1 MDYGNLKVPEN
12 VTPEVQAILD
22 RQKAVNK
29 EIENAHRKNMFRIGL
44 GSVLSGASAHPVFN
58 IPYVGTG
65 LGGALYELGQG
76 ITEGDKLPDIA
87 KRTGTGFVI
96 GETVGAI
103 PYAGK
108 YANKLSGGKIGNALT
123 AGVEKIASTPLGQK
137 VSEIAPKVEDLLMTD
152 ITPNVNKKPIYYHG
166 TASNFDEFSSDFIG
180 TAHDEGLYGKGFYF
194 TPHKSLAQ
202 SYAKTARNGESP
214 RVISAYLEMKNPLK
228 MTNFNSA
235 EDIAKYLDM
244 EENVRD
250 FILAEYGNHKIY
262 RPNGF
267 LQNTGKFKSRV
278 MDLGHDAVIVG
289 DNEVVVFSP
298 NQIQQIKQ
306 PNLFNYLSNDSFLT
320 KGYRQNKDIIDTQAS
335 KLYEYLKDYNSIKPG
350 YMNLGGKDDYLDLT
364 GIFDNNVSKEEIANY
379 IQGLANEGP
388 MATKSPDYLI
398 DIPNFRRYKKHIQYP
413 TGYDEMPR
421 IDKKRHNSLAMKLKE
436 MINNSTHTGLPNA
449 NSKPDLKPN
458 VDKYHYFTVNV
469 KVGDEV
475 IPVVLDAE
483 QLIGESTIKP
493 QTVHLYNF
501 GEK

>member
-1 MDYGNLKVPEN
+1 MG
-12 VTPEVQAILD
+12 
-22 RQKAVNK
+22 
-29 EIENAHRKNMFRIGL
+29 RIGL
-44 GSVLSGASAHPVFN
+44 GTALTGVSALPIFN

-76 ITEGDKLPDIA
+76 IVEGDKLPELA
-87 KRTGTGFVI
+87 KRAGTGFVV

-103 PYAGK
+103 PYVGKFAGK
-108 YANKLSGGKIGNALT
+108 TKAGQAVGNQASKLYNYLADTK
-123 AGVEKIASTPLGQK
+123 VGQK
-137 VSEIAPKVEDLLMTD
+137 VAEIAPKVEDALMTD
-152 ITPNVNKKPIYYHG
+152 VTGKWIKGYHG
-166 TASNFDEFSSDFIG
+166 TPHKFDNFDFNKVG
-180 TAHDEGLYGKGFYF
+180 TTTDSGMFGNGFYF
-194 TPHKSLAQ
+194 TAYPDIAK
-202 SYAKTARNGESP
+202 SYAKQDGYIKKVN
-214 RVISAYLEMKNPLK
+214 LDLKNPLVINTK
-228 MTNFNSA
+228 SQIDEIDSIVDATVPNKTI
-235 EDIAKYLDM
+235 EDFMNGPQNYSKAFKKYVFDNGYDSVVD
-244 EENVRD
+244 NVTRKGEQYV
-250 FILAEYGNHKIY
+250 A
-262 RPNGF
+262 F
-267 LQNTGKFKSRV
+267 LP
-278 MDLGHDAVIVG
+278 
-289 DNEVVVFSP
+289 E
-298 NQIQQIKQ
+298 QIKSG
-306 PNLFNYLSNDSFLT
+306 NLADYLLKDSVLT

-335 KLYEYLKDYNSIKPG
+335 KLYEYLKDYNSMKPG

-379 IQGLANEGP
+379 IQSLANEGP
-388 MATKSPDYLI
+388 MATKTPDYLI

-421 IDKKRHNSLAMKLKE
+421 TDKKRHNSLAMKLKE
-436 MINNSTHTGLPNA
+436 MINNSTHTGLPKA